1 MGESLKLRLYFHYFL
16 DGVDGDEDD
25 VGSDPEEDGLED
37 EDELEDEFDEYGHSL
52 HHHSGYNTRIITTVP
67 AKEPVMNAVPLKSAL
82 KKPKNGGSVASNGM
96 VASVATSSRNDKGS
110 SDHSSSSSRYALF
123 FPKGIRPER

>member
-1 MGESLKLRLYFHYFL
+1 MQ
-16 DGVDGDEDD
+16 DGVEDD
-25 VGSDPEEDGLED
+25 DDDDVDDEHDGPDEDGLED

-52 HHHSGYNTRIITTVP
+52 HHHPGYNTRIITTVP

-82 KKPKNGGSVASNGM
+82 KKPKNSGSASNGM

-110 SDHSSSSSRYALF
+110 SDHSR
-123 FPKGIRPER
+123 

>member
-1 MGESLKLRLYFHYFL
+1 M
-16 DGVDGDEDD
+16 DGDEDD
-25 VGSDPEEDGLED
+25 IGSDPEEDGLED

-82 KKPKNGGSVASNGM
+82 KKPKNGGSASNGL

-110 SDHSSSSSRYALF
+110 SDHSSSSSRYESF
-123 FPKGIRPER
+123 FPKGRRPERKNFLTFPRGIINFLIV